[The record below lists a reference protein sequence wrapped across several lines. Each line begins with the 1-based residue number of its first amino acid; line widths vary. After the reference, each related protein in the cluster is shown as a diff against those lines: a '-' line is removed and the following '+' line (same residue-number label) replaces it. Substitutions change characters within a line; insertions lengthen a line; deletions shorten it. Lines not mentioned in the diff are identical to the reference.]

1 LNEIGSVVMME
12 TAYRPSACA
21 FAPVDVVVPLY
32 NNECFAV
39 EAIQSALD
47 QIYPIRK
54 VIVVDD
60 GSEDRS
66 AAIVEEAFRAEP
78 RVQVVRA
85 AHGGLPYARNIG
97 IRNSEAEF
105 IAFLDSDDLWHPE
118 KIVRQ
123 MDEFQSDEGVLL
135 VSCGFHDIDEE
146 GRRIPG
152 KVHARHSGWVHD
164 VLLGGN
170 FLSGGSAAIVRRDV
184 FERVGLFDERLS
196 YAEDWD
202 MWLRIAKVGPVTMM
216 DADLFGIRRHGSQ
229 MSARGNRSK
238 KIRVFKQHLA
248 VWSKWTSEIEASP
261 RAQAAVWRLIV
272 STALRAG
279 SGVRSRLS
287 VLGLGFR
294 SVRKNLGE
302 QVYWK
307 LVWGWPVLLLLIVA
321 EKIMPFRNSRH
332 PS

>member
-1 LNEIGSVVMME
+1 ME

-152 KVHARHSGWVHD
+152 KVLACHSGWVHD

-216 DADLFGIRRHGSQ
+216 DADLFGIRRHGTQ

-248 VWSKWTSEIEASP
+248 VWSKWVPDIEKSP
-261 RAQAAVWRLIV
+261 RVWSAILRLIL
-272 STALRAG
+272 SAAWRAG
-279 SGVRSRLS
+279 PTMKSRFR
-287 VLGLGFR
+287 VLNFAFGR
-294 SVRKNLGE
+294 VRKSLGKRI
-302 QVYWK
+302 YRK
-307 LVWGWPVLLLLIVA
+307 LVWGWPVLLTRIAA
-321 EKIMPFRNSRH
+321 EEMMSLKNSRR